1 MKNKRPDLNGILVVD
16 KPLGW
21 SSAYVCRLIRSR
33 TGGAKVGHAGTLD
46 PLATGVLVI
55 CLGKATKRIPDLM
68 DETKHYLATV
78 DLSRTS
84 TTQDLEGELTTV
96 SVERVPTRDE
106 VAIACAAFV
115 GPIMQTPPSHSAV
128 WIDGERAYKKAR
140 RGETVA
146 VRARPVVIDAIAI
159 VSYEWPLLVIDVRCR
174 KGTYIRSL
182 ARDVGERLGAGGM
195 LTALCR
201 TRVGAFGVEGAATP
215 EQATDELSAR
225 MSPVAVD

>member
-1 MKNKRPDLNGILVVD
+1 MKNKRPDLNGIVVVD

-21 SSAYVCRLIRSR
+21 TSAYVCRLIRSR

-68 DETKHYLATV
+68 DQSKHYRATI

-84 TTQDLEGELTTV
+84 TTEDLEGELTDV
-96 SVERVPTRDE
+96 PVEQPPTRE
-106 VAIACAAFV
+106 EIAAACAKFV
-115 GPIMQTPPSHSAV
+115 GPIMQTPPPHSAV

-140 RGETVA
+140 RGEEVA
-146 VRARPVVIDAIAI
+146 VRARPVVIDAIEI
-159 VSYEWPLLVIDVRCR
+159 VSYEWPQLVIDVQCR

-182 ARDVGERLGAGGM
+182 ARDIGKRLGIGGM

-201 TRVGAFGVEGAATP
+201 TRVGSFGVEDAATP
-215 EQATDELSAR
+215 EQATDELAAR
-225 MSPVAVD
+225 MIPLAED

>member
-1 MKNKRPDLNGILVVD
+1 MKNKRPDLNGILAVN

-21 SSAYVCRLIRSR
+21 TSAYVCRLIRSR

-55 CLGKATKRIPDLM
+55 CLGRATKLIPDLM
-68 DETKHYLATV
+68 DESKHYLATI

-84 TTQDLEGELTTV
+84 TTQDLEGELTEV
-96 SVERVPTRDE
+96 AVEREPSADD
-106 VAIACAAFV
+106 VAQACAAFV
-115 GPIMQTPPSHSAV
+115 GPIMQTPPMHSAV

-140 RGETVA
+140 RGEEVA
-146 VRARPVVIDAIAI
+146 VRARPVVIDAIQV
-159 VSYEWPLLVIDVRCR
+159 VSYCWPLLVVDVECR

-182 ARDVGERLGAGGM
+182 ARDIGERLGTGGM

-201 TRVGAFGVEGAATP
+201 TRVGAFGVEDAATP
-215 EQATDELSAR
+215 EEASDELATR
-225 MSPVAVD
+225 LIPV

>member
-21 SSAYVCRLIRSR
+21 TSAYVCRLIRSR

-55 CLGKATKRIPDLM
+55 CLGRATKRIPDLM

-84 TTQDLEGELTTV
+84 TTEDLEGELKEV
-96 SVERVPTRDE
+96 IVERQPSAEAVGQ
-106 VAIACAAFV
+106 ACAAFV
-115 GPIMQTPPSHSAV
+115 GPIMQTPPMHSAV

-140 RGETVA
+140 RGEQVA
-146 VRARPVVIDAIAI
+146 VRARPVVIDAITI
-159 VSYEWPLLVIDVRCR
+159 VSYEWPMLVVDVQCR

-182 ARDVGERLGAGGM
+182 ARDIGERLGTGGM
-195 LTALCR
+195 LTALRR
-201 TRVGAFGVEGAATP
+201 TRAGAFGVEDALSP
-215 EQATDELSAR
+215 EQTSDELER
-225 MSPVAVD
+225 HLIPV